1 MREVVA
7 VGHRE
12 KEGTFWSGSGLAS
25 EGADGG
31 RGEEEIEFSTRIVT

>member
-12 KEGTFWSGSGLAS
+12 EGGTFWSGSGLAS
-25 EGADGG
+25 GEGVDGG
-31 RGEEEIEFSTRIVT
+31 EIGGRN